1 MKRYACVYLLAF
13 LVVLS
18 GCINT
23 PKTVPSEFPEQNAH
37 IADDTITSSPSDTI
51 ETNSHETEGTSAAI
65 QESDS
70 GLEQGHMPDNDIV
83 AQFEDVTITKQT
95 FQKTKTEL
103 ETVVE
108 ELNKITL
115 SRDYQKWLTYLSDD
129 YRRNFSDKT
138 VLEDVSDS
146 LPTKGIRLKNL
157 KDYFTFVFVPSR
169 QNMRVDDIQF
179 VSPTRVYVIME
190 ITPDSPA
197 AIYIIEK
204 FSDGWKL
211 VPKNH

>member
-1 MKRYACVYLLAF
+1 MYLLAF

-37 IADDTITSSPSDTI
+37 IADDTITPSPSDTI

-70 GLEQGHMPDNDIV
+70 GLEQVHMPDNDIV

>member
-1 MKRYACVYLLAF
+1 MKPKEP
-13 LVVLS
+13 VL
-18 GCINT
+18 
-23 PKTVPSEFPEQNAH
+23 PSRN
-37 IADDTITSSPSDTI
+37 
-51 ETNSHETEGTSAAI
+51 
-65 QESDS
+65 
-70 GLEQGHMPDNDIV
+70 PDNDIV

>member
-1 MKRYACVYLLAF
+1 MKRYALVLCSLLFVF
-13 LVVLS
+13 LW
-18 GCINT
+18 GCAQNPRTI
-23 PKTVPSEFPEQNAH
+23 PSEPVPVVIIEENVPVEPRTEVKTDIVQTEEIKPAPVEQPE
-37 IADDTITSSPSDTI
+37 
-51 ETNSHETEGTSAAI
+51 
-65 QESDS
+65 
-70 GLEQGHMPDNDIV
+70 NDIV
-83 AQFEDVTITKQT
+83 AQFENIAITKQT

-129 YRRNFSDKT
+129 YRKTFSNKD
-138 VLEDVSDS
+138 VLEEVSNS
-146 LPTKGIRLKNL
+146 LPTKGIRLKSL
-157 KDYFTFVFVPSR
+157 KDYFNFVFVPSR

-190 ITPDSPA
+190 IHQNAPA

-204 FSDGWKL
+204 FDDGWKL
-211 VPKNH
+211 VPKNQ

>member
-1 MKRYACVYLLAF
+1 MKRYVCLYLLAF
-13 LVVLS
+13 SVVLS

-23 PKTVPSEFPEQNAH
+23 PKTVPSEFSEQNAL
-37 IADDTITSSPSDTI
+37 IADDTTTSSPSDTI

-70 GLEQGHMPDNDIV
+70 RLEQVHMPDNDIV